1 MTDKKTNTTWQ
12 KIKNSPFG
20 SAKELKEHEE
30 RIDREEW
37 ERITRAESRLGYLQ
51 RPESRM
57 GKILSQGYK
66 AGFKNDGD
74 ETHHSVRVFLNDNS
88 EIEIEIDNELKSEDK
103 NGTLEALVRSLSQ
116 SFVSGYLM
124 SVGLKGDEPIS
135 SVIKNKPNDQ

>member
-1 MTDKKTNTTWQ
+1 MADKKKNTTWE

-37 ERITRAESRLGYLQ
+37 ERITRAEARLGYLQ
-51 RPESRM
+51 RPESRI
-57 GKILSQGYK
+57 GKLLSNGYK
-66 AGFKNDGD
+66 AGFKD
-74 ETHHSVRVFLNDNS
+74 EDDDTQHSVRVFLNDNN
-88 EIEIEIDNELKSEDK
+88 EIEIEIDSELKSEDK

-124 SVGLKGDEPIS
+124 SVGLKAEEPIGS
-135 SVIKNKPNDQ
+135 ATKNKPSDK